1 MVWIISQSY
10 LRQSE
15 ISRIDELSMT
25 GTLINVTAIVV
36 GGLLGIFLGRR
47 LSDHL
52 KNTVIAGMGLF
63 TTAVGLE
70 MFLKTENPLIVL
82 GAIIL
87 GALLGEWWKIEEKIQ
102 SLGIWLEKRVAG
114 ESVGGSSYFVRG
126 FLSASILF
134 CTGPM
139 AVLGSISDGLRGDF
153 LTLSIKSV
161 LDGVISLAFASTL
174 GMGVTFSALPVLAYQ
189 GSISLVAANL
199 NTIIT
204 DTMMSELTATGGI
217 LLMGVGISSILEIK
231 KIRVG
236 NFLPAIVIAPL
247 LVYILSLVVR

>member
-1 MVWIISQSY
+1 
-10 LRQSE
+10 
-15 ISRIDELSMT
+15 MT
-25 GTLINVTAIVV
+25 GTLIDVAAIVV
-36 GGLLGIFLGRR
+36 GGLLGIFFGRR
-47 LSDHL
+47 LSDNL

-63 TTAVGLE
+63 TTAIGFQ

-82 GAIIL
+82 GAIIF

-114 ESVGGSSYFVRG
+114 ETVGGSSYFVRG

-161 LDGVISLAFASTL
+161 LDGFISIAFASTL

-189 GSISLVAANL
+189 GGISLAASKL
-199 NTIIT
+199 DTIISA
-204 DTMMSELTATGGI
+204 TMMNELTATGGI

-236 NFLPAIVIAPL
+236 NFLPAIVLAPL

>member
-1 MVWIISQSY
+1 
-10 LRQSE
+10 
-15 ISRIDELSMT
+15 MT
-25 GTLINVTAIVV
+25 GTLIDVAAIVV
-36 GGLLGIFLGRR
+36 GGLLGIFFGRR
-47 LSDHL
+47 LSDNL

-63 TTAVGLE
+63 TTAIGFQ

-82 GAIIL
+82 GAIIF

-102 SLGIWLEKRVAG
+102 SLGIWLVKRVS
-114 ESVGGSSYFVRG
+114 EETVGGSSYFVRG

-139 AVLGSISDGLRGDF
+139 AVLGTISDGLRGDF
-153 LTLSIKSV
+153 LTLSSKSV
-161 LDGVISLAFASTL
+161 LDGVKSIAFASTL

-217 LLMGVGISSILEIK
+217 LLMGVSISSILEIK

-236 NFLPAIVIAPL
+236 NFLPAIVIAPCWCT
-247 LVYILSLVVR
+247 S